1 MRRFTDM
8 VVWIPAIALLAL
20 FIAGV
25 LYSLLVPEGRITLES
40 SAWIGK

>member
-1 MRRFTDM
+1 MRRFTDL

-25 LYSLLVPEGRITLES
+25 LYSFLVPEGQIQMGKP
-40 SAWIGK
+40 WIEK